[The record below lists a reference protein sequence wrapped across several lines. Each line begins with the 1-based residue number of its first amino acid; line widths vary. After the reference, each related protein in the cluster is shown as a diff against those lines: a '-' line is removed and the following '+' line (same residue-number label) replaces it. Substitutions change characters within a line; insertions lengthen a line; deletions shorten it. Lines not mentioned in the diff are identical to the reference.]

1 MQRDLIVKARSL
13 GGSSDLTILAPVR
26 PGLVD
31 SLDTITFKTR
41 VKRVLDVLHGAR
53 QSSHEFAMARWVSD
67 AVERVEVIQ
76 SVRVAVLEP
85 QDSVMLAVSFDGS
98 WESYI
103 RVLWARVGTL
113 LDLIFCNTVDYVTAR
128 DHSFDE
134 WLAWVRDRQVETG
147 FFYGPPDTT
156 WRDALFQRNLESLRQ
171 GKPSSEVDEL
181 RAVLPSP
188 TQTARRLARPQDPG
202 PQPSRGTSAP
212 QAPSDAAKFVDQVR
226 NGIKGVAAL
235 YRLTDMYPPTTGEGA
250 ILRDAALDL
259 LLEFVQMHDDGRLT
273 GVLKVAR
280 EARFERQ
287 IDWLFPALGERA
299 RRSRELPLTPEEQ
312 PALAPDDRRD
322 IQGGILRAY
331 EGTTHGAV
339 LLLAFDRPDAVAAL
353 LDWLDNDS
361 QRLARDDDSH
371 DVRRAPG
378 GAFRNLAWTLAGL
391 RAGGLD
397 EDLLAQ
403 FPDDFRQG
411 MALRCGQLGDVHN
424 NHPRRWRLPSPL
436 DPVTLSDREGA
447 IDIEAVHAVFQ
458 WRCAGPVSGDDGEVQ
473 IDDARHPLHEALRS
487 FVDGLDPRGVR
498 VLAVQPLRRRFRNPS
513 DPTSRVVEH
522 FGYEDG
528 SGQPEIDTS
537 LAERNRIH
545 VGEIILGHDNAADFG
560 WRRPTGTRP
569 QDGVRGWLFNGSFLV
584 MRKYRQF
591 PSRLEQAVATAAKQI
606 GSAKSK
612 EDQELVYAK
621 LMGRWRTG
629 KALVPSQNDLN
640 NFTYDNDPHGQLC
653 PLHAHI
659 RRVHPRPAQV
669 DEGLR
674 IPRLMR
680 RSMAYGPPHTEGAKV
695 DEHDKG
701 LVFMAYNASLG
712 EQFEVVQ
719 RWLVGGNSTG
729 NSSATSCPIVG
740 VPSPGI
746 ARHFRFETPVGGSPK
761 VIRVAL
767 EPDGPLLDEPATF
780 TRLEWGLYLFTPS
793 FTALRR
799 LKARACQAAAVAP
812 AQPVAWE
819 LERGR
824 KILHDLLE
832 LEASAPREQAI
843 EAWKAALQDT
853 QAVDRLDA
861 AALWAAIREDHGGLL
876 TTPYGHL
883 VAEHEWVHHVLQD
896 PQQLYSVRGHLKRME
911 RSFGPCYLGMDD
923 SPAYRAQSEAVNQE
937 IMGLEAEDTYE
948 IAWRAAA
955 SKLDQIVNLAKK
967 QADQVHDTSY
977 QTTFDAREVF
987 DEALAALCE
996 AWYGLQDDPEH
1007 RFRRGPVDWFW
1018 QLGQPPLYPG
1028 HFHAL
1033 SRNMFQPH
1041 PGALVRQTSE
1051 SYGQALRGAMAAF
1064 VQDHLQRS
1072 SVPQRPE
1079 GGNAP
1084 LAAATMRALASNQA
1098 DPELAARTMVGVLMG
1113 FIPTISGAV
1122 TNVLHEWQ
1130 RDHRFESLRARL
1142 GRRPT
1147 YAESRDVLGSAL
1159 HEATLM
1165 RPMPQVIWRTARQDH
1180 RLGDGRRALEIAEGD
1195 QVVLGLVSGTQQS
1208 LSDGKPDG
1216 KLMFGGNRQDTHPTH
1231 ACPGYK
1237 AAMGAMLGMLAAL
1250 VARGESLRA
1259 EALPSTFL
1267 IEGTLLSR
1275 SGQVGRHGD
1284 GCDGTVTPGDG
1295 PDGPKRFPEV
1305 LAHPILF
1312 ALPKEDFKAMLD
1324 QMLEK

>member
-1 MQRDLIVKARSL
+1 MQRDVIVKARRL

-67 AVERVEVIQ
+67 AIERVEVIQ

-85 QDSVMLAVSFDGS
+85 QESVMLAVSFDGG

-113 LDLIFCNTVDYVTAR
+113 LDLIFCNTIDYVTAR

-134 WLAWVRDRQVETG
+134 WMAWVRVRQVETG

-156 WRDALFQRNLESLRQ
+156 WRDALFQRNLERLRQ

-188 TQTARRLARPQDPG
+188 TQTAHQLAQPQV
-202 PQPSRGTSAP
+202 SRGSSAR
-212 QAPSDAAKFVDQVR
+212 QAPPDLAKYLDQVS

-235 YRLTDMYPPTTGEGA
+235 YRLNDMYPPTTGEGA
-250 ILRDAALDL
+250 ILRHAALDL
-259 LLEFVQMHDDGRLT
+259 LLEFVQMHDDGGLT
-273 GVLKVAR
+273 DALALAR
-280 EARFERQ
+280 KTRFERQ
-287 IDWLFPALGERA
+287 IDWLFPALGERV
-299 RRSRELPLTPEEQ
+299 RRSRELPPAPDEQ

-339 LLLAFDRPDAVAAL
+339 LLLAFDRPDAAAAL

-361 QRLARDDDSH
+361 QRLARDDDSP

-378 GAFRNLAWTLAGL
+378 GVFRNLAWTLAGL
-391 RAGGLD
+391 RAAGLD
-397 EDLLAQ
+397 EDMLAQ

-447 IDIEAVHAVFQ
+447 IEMEAVHAVFQ

-473 IDDARHPLHEALRS
+473 IDDARHPLNGALRG
-487 FVDGLDPRGVR
+487 FVDGLGPRGVR
-498 VLAVQPLRRRFRNPS
+498 VLAVQPMRRRFRNPS
-513 DPTSRVVEH
+513 DPNSRVVEH

-537 LAERNRIH
+537 RAERNRIH

-560 WRRPTGTRP
+560 WRRPTGQRP
-569 QDGVRGWLFNGSFLV
+569 QDGVQGWLFNGSFLA

-591 PSRLEQAVATAAKQI
+591 PSRLEHAVATAAKQM
-606 GSAKSK
+606 GSANSK
-612 EDQELVYAK
+612 DDGELVYAK
-621 LMGRWRTG
+621 LMGRWRNG
-629 KALVPSQNDLN
+629 KALVPSQNDIN
-640 NFTYDNDPHGQLC
+640 NFTYDNDAHGQLC

-659 RRVHPRPAQV
+659 RRAHPRPAQV

-674 IPRLMR
+674 TPRLMR
-680 RSMAYGPPHTEGAKV
+680 RSMAYGPPHIEGTEA

-746 ARHFRFETPVGGSPK
+746 ARHFRFEAPAGGPAK

-767 EPDGPLLDEPATF
+767 EPDKPLLDEPATF
-780 TRLEWGLYLFTPS
+780 TRLEWGLYLFAPS
-793 FTALRR
+793 LTALQW
-799 LKARACQAAAVAP
+799 LKKVARQAADVAP

-819 LERGR
+819 CEHGR
-824 KILHDLLE
+824 TILRDLLE
-832 LEASAPREQAI
+832 LQATAPRQQAI

-883 VAEHEWVHHVLQD
+883 VTDREWVHHVLQD
-896 PQQLYSVRGHLKRME
+896 PQKLYSLCGHLKRME

-923 SPAYRAQSEAVNQE
+923 SPAYRAQSDAVNQE

-948 IAWRAAA
+948 IAWLAATH
-955 SKLDQIVNLAKK
+955 KLDEIVKLAQG
-967 QADQVHDTSY
+967 QAVKVGDSRY
-977 QTTFDAREVF
+977 QTTFEAREVF

-996 AWYGLQDDPEH
+996 AWYGLQDDPGR

-1033 SRNMFQPH
+1033 SRSMFQPH
-1041 PGALVRQTSE
+1041 PGPLVRQTSE
-1051 SYGQALRGAMAAF
+1051 RYGQALREAMAAF

-1072 SVPQRPE
+1072 SVPQRPK
-1079 GGNAP
+1079 GGNAT
-1084 LAAATMRALASNQA
+1084 LAAATMHALASNQS

-1122 TNVLHEWQ
+1122 ANVLHEWQ
-1130 RDHRFESLRARL
+1130 RDHRFESLRSRL
-1142 GRRPT
+1142 SHRPN
-1147 YAESRDVLGSAL
+1147 YAESSHVLGSAL

-1165 RPMPQVIWRTARQDH
+1165 RPMPQVIWRTALADH
-1180 RLGDGRRALEIAEGD
+1180 RLGDGKTALQVAEGD
-1195 QVVLGLVSGTQQS
+1195 RVVLGLVSGTQQS
-1208 LSDGKPDG
+1208 LADGNADG
-1216 KLMFGGNRQDTHPTH
+1216 KLMFGGIRQGAHPTH
-1231 ACPGYK
+1231 ACPGYQ

-1250 VARGESLRA
+1250 LARSESLRA
-1259 EALPSTFL
+1259 EALPSNFL
-1267 IEGTLLSR
+1267 IEGTLPPQR
-1275 SGQVGRHGD
+1275 EPN
-1284 GCDGTVTPGDG
+1284 TPGPG
-1295 PDGPKRFPEV
+1295 R
-1305 LAHPILF
+1305 
-1312 ALPKEDFKAMLD
+1312 
-1324 QMLEK
+1324 